1 MSAHTLTEIRCDICD
16 EATSEWNTTRAQL
29 RRWLQADGWK
39 QRAGWDICPT
49 CVTRQEMKR

>member
-1 MSAHTLTEIRCDICD
+1 MSAHTLIEIRCDICD

-29 RRWLQADGWK
+29 RRWLQADGWQ

-49 CVTRQEMKR
+49 CVTRQEKR